1 MTDDHENAGYRR
13 LFDGDD
19 LSFGTGFPLTGTRE
33 SRPDVAREMELA
45 SHAEAVGFDVL
56 WARDVPLYW
65 PRFGTF
71 TRA

>member
-1 MTDDHENAGYRR
+1 VTDDHENAGYRR